1 MIDFTAMSL
10 KQIKEKLEEYGPY
23 VPEEL
28 LEALRKDGRAGAK
41 KRGRGNRTAESGE
54 RQRSAALSRAW
65 RL

>member
-41 KRGRGNRTAESGE
+41 KLAAAIERQNQE